1 MLENFKLVLN
11 AVNAG
16 DRTAIRLECAKC
28 KLKFCYK
35 EITDKSTLSD
45 FCPMRVADEIIR
57 KTAARYRGKSARKIY
72 IAAAQTEKEAYK
84 WVDGK
89 LAPTRPRVRELVEF
103 AKKLGVK
110 KIGISFCI
118 GLSDEAS
125 RIVEILEHHG
135 FTTYSVVCKCG
146 AIDKTEFGVP
156 AVFKIR
162 DPSEFEAGCNPI
174 LQAKLLNLAETEINV
189 IVGLCV
195 GHDMLFTMES
205 KAPVTTLVVKDRLTG
220 HNPAASLYTSYHR
233 RLIT

>member
-1 MLENFKLVLN
+1 MR
-11 AVNAG
+11 G

-28 KLKFCYK
+28 KLKYCYK
-35 EITDKSTLSD
+35 GITDKGTLPD

-57 KTAARYRGKSARKIY
+57 KTAARYRGKSVKKIY
-72 IAAAQTEKEAYK
+72 VAATQTEKEAYK

-89 LAPTRPRVRELVEF
+89 LTPVRPRVKELVEL

-110 KIGISFCI
+110 KIGISFCV
-118 GLSDEAS
+118 GLSDEAK
-125 RIVEILEHHG
+125 RVVEILEHHG
-135 FTTYSVVCKCG
+135 FTTYSVMCKCG
-146 AIDKTEFGVP
+146 ATDKTELGVP
-156 AVFKIR
+156 TEFKIR

-174 LQAKLLNLAETEINV
+174 LQAKLLNLAGTEINV

-220 HNPAASLYTSYHR
+220 NNPAASLYTSYHR